1 MTGSRTLQ
9 LLSELIALPSVNP
22 AFLLDRPDVTGEAR
36 VADFISDLGRKAKL
50 DVHFQEVFPGR
61 SNVFLNVN
69 SSGKTRNRILFA
81 PHMDTVGAAGASHD
95 IFSPRRTKNRIYG
108 RGACDTKGCIA
119 AMLSGL
125 LDVIKN
131 KGAPPATEFIFCG
144 LIDEEDGQSGSR
156 ALISRGFKAD
166 LAIVGEPTNLKIVT
180 AHKGDL
186 WLQITTRGK
195 SAHGSQPELGQN
207 AVLKMARV
215 VEFLET
221 KYAKQLRKREH
232 PLLGS
237 GTINVGSIC
246 GGSQPNIVP
255 ADCCIEVDRRTLPGE
270 TEQSVRR
277 ELNALFRQNELTA
290 RIKNN
295 KSSPCPALET
305 DSNLPF
311 VKKFFESASQTET
324 VGANFFCDAAIIA
337 GGGIPSVVFG
347 PGNIAQAHTADEWI
361 SIASL
366 EKAASIYR
374 RFIESFY

>member
-1 MTGSRTLQ
+1 MTGSRTEK
-9 LLSELIALPSVNP
+9 LLSDLIALPSVNP
-22 AFLLDRPDVTGEAR
+22 AFLIDRPDLTGEAR
-36 VADFISDLGRKAKL
+36 VAYFISDLGRKAKL

-61 SNVFLNVN
+61 CNVFLHAKPK
-69 SSGKTRNRILFA
+69 GKSRNRILFA
-81 PHMDTVGAAGASHD
+81 PHMDTVGAAGATHD
-95 IFSPRRTKNRIYG
+95 IFSPRQAKNRIYG

-119 AMLSGL
+119 AVLSGL
-125 LDVIKN
+125 LDVIQD

-144 LIDEEDGQSGSR
+144 LIDEEEGQTGSR
-156 ALISRGFKAD
+156 ALINSGFKAD

-186 WLQITTRGK
+186 WLQITTQGK

-215 VEFLET
+215 VELLET
-221 KYAKQLRKREH
+221 KYAKQLRKNKH
-232 PLLGS
+232 PLLGN
-237 GTINVGSIC
+237 GTINVGSIR

-270 TEQSVRR
+270 TEQFVRQ
-277 ELNALFRQNELTA
+277 ELNALFRRNELTA
-290 RIKNN
+290 KIKNN

-305 DSNLPF
+305 DPTLPF
-311 VKKFFESASQTET
+311 VKKFFESTGQTEK

-366 EKAASIYR
+366 EKAASVYR